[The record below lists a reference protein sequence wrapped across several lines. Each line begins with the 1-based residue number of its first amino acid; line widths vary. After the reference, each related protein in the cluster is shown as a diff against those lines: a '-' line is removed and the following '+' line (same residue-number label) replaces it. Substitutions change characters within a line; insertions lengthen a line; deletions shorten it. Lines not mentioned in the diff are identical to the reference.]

1 MDQKFERTVY
11 HARGELQGKWSL
23 WERFQEKNYN
33 ASNLKQI
40 FVCDDLVVFS
50 HFVTETDYKD
60 ISQFLQIT

>member
-33 ASNLKQI
+33 AVNLKQI
-40 FVCDDLVVFS
+40 F
-50 HFVTETDYKD
+50 
-60 ISQFLQIT
+60 